1 MPTYEYICEK
11 CGCEFEKFQS
21 ISARPLRKCN
31 ECGRMGLRRLIG
43 AGAGIIFKGSGF
55 YETDY
60 RSKSYKEAQKNE
72 KTETKETKTA
82 AEAQKKDKKPAPKAK
97 PEPQTKKN

>member
-1 MPTYEYICEK
+1 MPTYDYICNR

-21 ISARPLRKCN
+21 ISANPIRKCLQ
-31 ECGRMGLRRLIG
+31 CGKMGLKRLIG

-60 RSKSYKEAQKNE
+60 RSESYKEAQKKE
-72 KTETKETKTA
+72 KTEAKEAK
-82 AEAQKKDKKPAPKAK
+82 AEKKDKKVAPKPK